1 MAQRMMVFIYLHKR
15 RKLAPAN
22 VFNPIT
28 TFLERASDRQMSNI
42 GRQSGNFCAAVV
54 SADLSQRQANL
65 SLWNSRPAPYGASL
79 FFFFAGFAAS
89 WTNFVTRA
97 NSF

>member
-42 GRQSGNFCAAVV
+42 GRQSGNLIKLF
-54 SADLSQRQANL
+54 
-65 SLWNSRPAPYGASL
+65 SLLVRRVGNA
-79 FFFFAGFAAS
+79 FQ
-89 WTNFVTRA
+89 
-97 NSF
+97 